1 MRLRALEQ
9 PFIRATVTNFF
20 FFLGLNGFVLL
31 PLHIHRLGGTEV
43 EIGIVMGLYSGVGIV
58 CQPLLGPW
66 VDVLG
71 RRPFMLLGPA
81 LVVLSALL
89 ASVAGNIGLL
99 AVVRI
104 LQGLGFSAFFLG
116 SFSYVIDLV
125 PPARRGWALGI
136 YGVAGLMATAVAPV
150 LGEWVV
156 RRLGFPSLSLVS
168 AALAAA
174 AGFFAL
180 NLREIRPV
188 GVMPI
193 RGGELFRG
201 GLADMLHLHMAVTVF
216 FGLGSGTTFAFLP
229 TFADALGVSTL
240 SLFYTAYA
248 GAAMG
253 VRIFGGRLIDTLGR
267 RAVIIPSMFVQAAA
281 TALMASLGL
290 FMSPASLM
298 PVVPFLFL
306 AGLLA
311 GGAHG
316 FLYPG
321 LAALVVDR
329 TPDARRATVVGIFSA
344 MFLIGQTVGAIV
356 FGYVAHA
363 MGYGLMWTVL
373 TFLLLVGSMLSAWLK
388 ADQAPAGVRRAPEVR
403 RAEPGRQGA

>member
-9 PFIRATVTNFF
+9 PFVRATVTNFF

-43 EIGIVMGLYSGVGIV
+43 EIGIVMGLYSGVGII

-71 RRPFMLLGPA
+71 RRPFMLVGPV
-81 LVVLSALL
+81 LVVLSAVL
-89 ASVAGNIGLL
+89 ASAAGNIGVLG
-99 AVVRI
+99 VVRV

-136 YGVAGLMATAVAPV
+136 YGVAGLMATAIAPV
-150 LGEWVV
+150 LGEWIV
-156 RRLGFPSLSLVS
+156 RRLGFPSLALVS
-168 AALAAA
+168 GALTAA
-174 AGFFAL
+174 AGVLAL

-290 FMSPASLM
+290 FMSAASVV

-329 TPDARRATVVGIFSA
+329 TPEARRATVIGIFSA
-344 MFLIGQTVGAIV
+344 MFLIGQTVGAFV

-363 MGYGLMWTVL
+363 IGYGLMWTVL
-373 TFLLLVGSMLSAWLK
+373 TFLLLIGSLLSAWLR
-388 ADQAPAGVRRAPEVR
+388 DEQAHTAARRAPEVR
-403 RAEPGRQGA
+403 QAEPGQQGA